1 MKWDSRYVT
10 APSWLTA
17 RKPIFLSD
25 RAPLPFT
32 KAGMESV
39 LIAALLAAS
48 PSAPPA
54 EATASAGLDLRCFR
68 LMAELA
74 EDEDPRVRASGRIAA
89 QYFLGRIDAAQPGAD
104 LGAAA
109 VPVGEARERLLTQCG
124 NALER
129 GGRDFHNIGETLA
142 APSRPTV

>member
-1 MKWDSRYVT
+1 
-10 APSWLTA
+10 
-17 RKPIFLSD
+17 
-25 RAPLPFT
+25 
-32 KAGMESV
+32 MESV

-48 PSAPPA
+48 PSVPPA
-54 EATASAGLDLRCFR
+54 EAATASAGLDLTCFR

-74 EDEDPRVRASGRIAA
+74 EDEDPRVRATGRIAA

-109 VPVGEARERLLTQCG
+109 VPAGEEREQLLRQCG
-124 NALER
+124 NALQR
-129 GGRDFHNIGETLA
+129 GGRDFRNIGETLA